1 MVQRWL
7 EPTAS
12 KKINAITIVD
22 SVHMTD
28 WVCDLVLKLSFFS
41 LLASVESLLA
51 ITMYSSC
58 MVQTTE
64 TSVFRDW
71 HNELSCYFV
80 LCSSFALEYF
90 LFVELYVS

>member
-58 MVQTTE
+58 MVQTIE

-71 HNELSCYFV
+71 HITSYLVTLFYVVPLHWNI
-80 LCSSFALEYF
+80 SFL
-90 LFVELYVS
+90 

>member
-58 MVQTTE
+58 MVQTIE

-71 HNELSCYFV
+71 HIRSYLVTLFYVVPLHWNI
-80 LCSSFALEYF
+80 SFL
-90 LFVELYVS
+90 